1 MSRYPCLLLL
11 WLTLSGS
18 VGGADQHLEIAR
30 IYPLGGQRGTS
41 VSLEILSQKKVR
53 YSTRAAGGLSNPVR
67 VEFDCLD
74 LVWKQTLEAS
84 RGRLLGTVEIA
95 PAAALGPHLLRVL
108 TREGYSTS
116 ALFNVGQFSDL
127 VEAEP
132 DDTWEQAQAATDLPR
147 TVQGRLDG
155 AADIDF
161 FAIQVK
167 AAQRWTFDFRSID
180 FGSAVESKMSLLD
193 QFGDEVAFNDDRSF
207 YDETPFLEKTFETG
221 GTYYVKLDQYR
232 GARGFNFGKNCSY
245 MLRMTSLPTL
255 NHLAPLALAAGR
267 TSRITLAGAALE
279 GTEKVYL
286 TRLRGAEHAR
296 MTYPFTVPTRFE
308 NDPASARDIDRI
320 EGKVVHTRPESV
332 EVEFAVPD
340 GAPRGLWRVW
350 VDGPG
355 GIVDGPSLEVSGWTE
370 YAEGQADS
378 ADWRQGPYGVH
389 GRLERP
395 GELDIYEIEAEAGQ
409 PLHLWTLA
417 AQLGVP
423 DLDTV
428 LVLRDASG
436 KKLAESDDVVAGQGT
451 LIGNPDSSLF
461 YTPEQ
466 GGRLL
471 LTVKDRLSRG
481 GPEYVYRLKVKSEKP
496 SFQLFTTPEN
506 VSVARG
512 DSVQIKVHLVRETGF
527 QGEVS
532 IWFESLPGSVEPNR
546 GKFRADQL
554 FEPNADG
561 ADMIIPEIPFRIHI
575 PESQPLGT
583 HAFEVRGVPTSEEAR
598 QDRRMVK
605 AETTLIMGPLLD
617 AWNYTRRPLPET
629 SLTIVEPLEGYLS
642 VSKQHGGGR
651 LGPALN
657 LAQGGTAT
665 LSVQAENIPKGA
677 PITVKDLPSGVIV
690 DSESRE
696 NTQIRLILKADSE
709 TPLGTFEISAE
720 ARVRDRWIYTEA
732 IDLKVVSGNKIRA
745 GR

>member
-1 MSRYPCLLLL
+1 MTRYPCLVLL
-11 WLTLSGS
+11 WLTLSSS
-18 VGGADQHLEIAR
+18 VGAADRHLEIAR

-41 VSLEILSQKKVR
+41 LSLEILSQKKVR

-67 VEFDCLD
+67 VEFDCQE

-95 PAAALGPHLLRVL
+95 PGAALGPHLLRVL

-127 VEAEP
+127 LEAEP
-132 DDTWEQAQAATDLPR
+132 NDTWEQAQPTTNLPR

-155 AADIDF
+155 AADVDV

-167 AAQRWTFDFRSID
+167 AGQRWTFDFRSIE

-193 QFGDEVAFNDDRSF
+193 QSGGEVAFNDDRSF

-232 GARGFNFGKNCSY
+232 GPRGFNFGKNCSY
-245 MLRMTSLPTL
+245 MLRMTSLPTVH
-255 NHLAPLALAAGR
+255 HLTPLALAAGR
-267 TSRITLAGAALE
+267 TSRMTLVGSALE
-279 GTEKVYL
+279 GAEKVYL
-286 TRLRGAEHAR
+286 IRLRGAEYAR
-296 MTYPFTVPTRFE
+296 MTYPFTVPIRFE
-308 NDPASARDIDRI
+308 NDPPTARALDRI
-320 EGKVVHTRPESV
+320 EGRVLQTRSESV
-332 EVEFAVPD
+332 EIEFSVPAE
-340 GAPRGLWRVW
+340 APSGLWRVW
-350 VDGPG
+350 IESPSGQVDGP
-355 GIVDGPSLEVSGWTE
+355 PLEVSGWTE
-370 YAEGQADS
+370 YAEGKTDS

-389 GRLERP
+389 GRLENA
-395 GELDIYEIEAEAGQ
+395 GEQDTYEIQAVAGQ
-409 PLHLWTLA
+409 PLHLWTVA

-423 DLDTV
+423 ELDTV

-436 KKLAESDDVVAGQGT
+436 KKLAENDDVVAGQGT

-466 GGRLL
+466 AGRLL

-481 GPEYVYRLKVKSEKP
+481 GPGYVYRLKVKSEKP
-496 SFQLFTTPEN
+496 TFQLFTTPEN
-506 VSVARG
+506 VNVARG
-512 DSVQIKVHLVRETGF
+512 DSAQIKVHLVREAGF

-532 IWFESLPGSVEPNR
+532 IWFEGLPGSVEPSR

-561 ADMIIPEIPFRIHI
+561 ADMIIPEIPFRIHV
-575 PESQPLGT
+575 PDSQPLGT
-583 HAFEVRGVPTSEEAR
+583 HAFQVRGAPTIEKTR
-598 QDRRMVK
+598 QDGRVVK

-629 SLTIVEPLEGYLS
+629 SLTIVEPLAGYLS

-651 LGPALN
+651 MGPVLS
-657 LAQGGTAT
+657 LAQGSTAT
-665 LSVQAENIPKGA
+665 LSLQAEKIPGDI
-677 PITVKDLPSGVIV
+677 PVTVKDLPSGVTV

-696 NTQIRLILKADSE
+696 NNQIALILKADSE
-709 TPLGTFEISAE
+709 TPVGDFEVSAE

-732 IDLKVVSGNKIRA
+732 INLKVVSGNKIRA